1 MLGCAVQMAGLL
13 TLMLTLKLV
22 WPHPNLLNLI
32 PATILIGF
40 GQALI
45 VGGFFRIG
53 LSDVPADQ
61 AGAGSAMLSTVQQA
75 SFGLGSALLGT
86 VLAQMLHLGGG
97 YLRAIVAALGTEF
110 GIMAVLLISTVIYH
124 FRHGKK
130 RA

>member
-1 MLGCAVQMAGLL
+1 
-13 TLMLTLKLV
+13 MLTLKLV

-32 PATILIGF
+32 PATIFVGY

-45 VGGFFRIG
+45 VGSFYRIG

-86 VLAQMLHLGGG
+86 VLAQTLHLGGG
-97 YLRAIVAALGTEF
+97 YLHGMVAALSTEF
-110 GIMAVLLISTVIYH
+110 GVMAVLLICAVIYH
-124 FRHGKK
+124 FRHGK
-130 RA
+130 RSVANP